1 MVERALTLNVIF
13 DPEVMATTEF
23 SKLQPTQPRPKLE
36 MAAALSGVII
46 YTSANGFMT
55 GGLGVA
61 GRQLGLTDIEV
72 GLILGLGA
80 LIGVVAAP
88 AWGYASETWSRRN
101 IMLWA
106 VPMVAFGPAIM
117 AVVTGQFMVLSIA
130 VSGILLGAARLIQA
144 VFGAAL
150 IPVAQ
155 SYVADFTRPL
165 QRVRGMGGLSAA
177 ISFGTLSGSVLL
189 WLTGRMGVVSGFAAI
204 SVLGLFACLM
214 VFVFLPN
221 VAPRPVLPREETT
234 LPLHKIW
241 PYLAIT
247 LVGFT
252 CYTTVPPIYALR
264 LMDRFGM
271 DGGTAAAQTGLVLT
285 VGVLAVCLAQILIA
299 VRDFKSPHV
308 MLRGGSAGIF
318 IGLAMLLFARGI
330 LMMCLSMT
338 VIGFAVGFLAPAV
351 LGAISLLGGR
361 GAQGKIGGINMAA
374 RGLGSAIGP
383 VLGTML
389 YQANHDAP
397 IWGALVLITIVFILT
412 FTRHDARALAS

>member
-1 MVERALTLNVIF
+1 
-13 DPEVMATTEF
+13 MATIEYPTPE
-23 SKLQPTQPRPKLE
+23 PTQARPKIE
-36 MAAALSGVII
+36 IAAALSGVVI

-55 GGLGVA
+55 GGLAVA
-61 GRQLGLTDIEV
+61 GRQLGLTEVEV

-80 LIGVVAAP
+80 LIGVIAAP
-88 AWGYASETWSRRN
+88 GWGYASEIWSRRKL
-101 IMLWA
+101 MLWA
-106 VPMVAFGPAIM
+106 VPMVALGPAVM
-117 AVVTGQFMVLSIA
+117 AVVTGQPVVLSA
-130 VSGILLGAARLIQA
+130 ALSGIVLSVARLIQA

-155 SYVADFTRPL
+155 GYMADFTQPS
-165 QRVRGMGGLSAA
+165 QRVRAMGGLSAA
-177 ISFGTLSGSVLL
+177 ISFGTLSGSFLL
-189 WLTGRMGVVSGFAAI
+189 WLTGMLGVASGFVIISPLGIIAFLVVLAYLPDALPRAA
-204 SVLGLFACLM
+204 
-214 VFVFLPN
+214 
-221 VAPRPVLPREETT
+221 LPREETT
-234 LPLHKIW
+234 LPLPNIW

-252 CYTTVPPIYALR
+252 CYTTVPPIFALR

-285 VGVLAVCLAQILIA
+285 AGVLAVCFAQVLIA
-299 VRDFKSPHV
+299 VCNLKRPRV
-308 MLRGGSAGIF
+308 MLRAGSGGIF
-318 IGLAMLLFARGI
+318 IGLAMLLFAHDI
-330 LMMCLSMT
+330 LAMCFSMA

-383 VLGTML
+383 VLGTTL

-397 IWGALVLITIVFILT
+397 IWGSLALVVGIFLLT
-412 FTRHDARALAS
+412 FISRDARAIAK

>member
-1 MVERALTLNVIF
+1 MV
-13 DPEVMATTEF
+13 TTEF
-23 SKLQPTQPRPKLE
+23 SKLEPMQPRTKLE
-36 MAAALSGVII
+36 MAAAFSGVVI

-55 GGLGVA
+55 GGLGIA

-88 AWGYASETWSRRN
+88 AWGYASELWSRRKL
-101 IMLWA
+101 MLWA

-117 AVVTGQFMVLSIA
+117 AVVTGQFIVLSPT
-130 VSGILLGAARLIQA
+130 VSGITLGAARLIQA

-150 IPVAQ
+150 IPLAQ
-155 SYVADFTRPL
+155 GYVADFTQPSR
-165 QRVRGMGGLSAA
+165 RVRGMGGLSAA
-177 ISFGTLSGSVLL
+177 ISFGTLCGSALL
-189 WLTGRMGVVSGFAAI
+189 WLTGRLGVVSGFAAI
-204 SVLGLFACLM
+204 SVFGLLACLM
-214 VFVFLPN
+214 VFAFLPHA
-221 VAPRPVLPREETT
+221 APRPALPREETT

-285 VGVLAVCLAQILIA
+285 AGVLAVCLAQVLIA
-299 VRDFKSPHV
+299 VRDFKSPRA
-308 MLRGGSAGIF
+308 MLRAGSAGIF
-318 IGLAMLLFARGI
+318 FGLGMLLFSRD
-330 LMMCLSMT
+330 LLTMCFSMT

-374 RGLGSAIGP
+374 RGLGSGIGP
-383 VLGTML
+383 VLGTTL
-389 YQANHDAP
+389 YQANYDAP
-397 IWGALVLITIVFILT
+397 IWGSLILILIVLLLT
-412 FTRHDARALAS
+412 FICRDAKAVAS